1 MIKLSPSL
9 LASDFMNMGE
19 DVKAVES
26 AGAPYIHIDVM
37 DGHFVPNINFGPGV
51 VSALRPVTEMV
62 LDTHLMISEPEK
74 YIDAFLDAGADIITV
89 HAECVTDFELIY
101 SKIKAKGKKIAM
113 SINPATD
120 VSKVDPYADKLD
132 MILVMS
138 VNPGFGAQA
147 FIEASLDK
155 IKMLRSKYPHMDIQV
170 DGGIKIDNVH
180 RVIDAGANVIVA
192 GSAIFGAD
200 DVKKCTEEFI
210 ARCNR

>member
-9 LASDFMNMGE
+9 LSADFMNMGE
-19 DVKAVES
+19 DVKAVER

-51 VSALRPVTEMV
+51 VSALRPVTNMV

-89 HAECVTDFELIY
+89 HAECVTDFDLIY
-101 SKIKAKGKKIAM
+101 NKIKARDKKIAM
-113 SINPATD
+113 SINPSTD
-120 VSKVDPYADKLD
+120 IAVVEPYADRLD

-138 VNPGFGAQA
+138 VNPGFGAQS
-147 FIEASLDK
+147 FIETSLDK
-155 IKMLRSKYPHMDIQV
+155 ISALRKKYPDIDIQV
-170 DGGIKIDNVH
+170 DGGIKIDNVR

-192 GSAIFGAD
+192 GSAIFGAE
-200 DVKKCTEEFI
+200 DVQKCTEEFI
-210 ARCNR
+210 ARCNS